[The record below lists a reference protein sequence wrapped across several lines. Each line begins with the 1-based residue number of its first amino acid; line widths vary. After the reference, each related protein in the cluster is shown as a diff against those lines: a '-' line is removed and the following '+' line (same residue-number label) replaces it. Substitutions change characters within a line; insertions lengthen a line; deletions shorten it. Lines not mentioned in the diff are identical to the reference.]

1 MCDAATEQPVTKK
14 KSKKSKAVARLV
26 PHEVKVRLERY
37 DWIIVN
43 SSAGK
48 DSQAMLHEVVHHA
61 TELGILDRVVVV
73 HADLGRVEWK
83 GTRELAEEQAKF
95 YGVRF
100 IVVKRKQG
108 DMLDH
113 VRARAEKLRRDGK
126 LQSSGEPAVAW
137 PSSTARYCTSH
148 HKENQVAQVITKLVD
163 ETRSSA
169 SPWPSSTA
177 RYCTSDHKRG
187 QVATAITALS
197 RERPAIDGRRVR
209 VLNCM
214 GLRAAE
220 SSARSKKLPFQLNAN
235 QTNGK
240 RIVHTYLPIFGW
252 SVAKVWET
260 IKASGCPSHYAYE
273 LGMPRLSCCFCIFA
287 PKAALMLAGKH
298 NPELLAEY
306 VKVEQEVG
314 SKFRIELPLADVKAA
329 LDRGEEP
336 GEIQTWEM

>member
-1 MCDAATEQPVTKK
+1 MCNATEGQPAKAKK
-14 KSKKSKAVARLV
+14 GKKAKPAGKPI
-26 PHEVKVRLERY
+26 PHTVRVRLERY
-37 DWIIVN
+37 DWIVVN

-48 DSQAMLHEVVHHA
+48 DSQAMLHEICRQA
-61 TELGILDRVVVV
+61 SALGILDRVVVV

-100 IVVKRKQG
+100 VVVRRKQG
-108 DMLDH
+108 DLLDH
-113 VRARAEKLRRDGK
+113 VRARAAKLRADGK
-126 LQSSGEPAVAW
+126 LAPAW

-148 HKENQVAQVITKLVD
+148 HKENQVAQVLTQLVE
-163 ETRSSA
+163 ETRSGA

-187 QVATAITALS
+187 QVATAITALVK
-197 RERPAIDGRRVR
+197 ERPARDGRRVR

-240 RIVHTYLPIFGW
+240 RVVHTYLPIFGW

-287 PKAALMLAGKH
+287 PKNALMLAGKH

-314 SKFRIELPLADVKAA
+314 SKFRVELPLAEVKAA